1 MPLLQLILH
10 YVLSRLLHSQKEGSR
25 RETETYQQRVQ
36 DAEAA
41 VATARGALGRDLAA
55 AIAGQTWATQMRDV
69 HDVRALAAF
78 VDELGAEPGFIA
90 KIHAA
95 ADRAREARGRGRGRP
110 EAREDGDEAADG
122 EGADAYCR
130 NHRDLGGGVSASP
143 AWSTEV
149 VHKG

>member
-1 MPLLQLILH
+1 M
-10 YVLSRLLHSQKEGSR
+10 K
-25 RETETYQQRVQ
+25 TETYQQRVQ

-55 AIAGQTWATQMRDV
+55 AIAGQTWASQMRDV

-110 EAREDGDEAADG
+110 KKPERTATKPPMAKAPTRTAAT
-122 EGADAYCR
+122 
-130 NHRDLGGGVSASP
+130 
-143 AWSTEV
+143 TETLAAV
-149 VHKG
+149 